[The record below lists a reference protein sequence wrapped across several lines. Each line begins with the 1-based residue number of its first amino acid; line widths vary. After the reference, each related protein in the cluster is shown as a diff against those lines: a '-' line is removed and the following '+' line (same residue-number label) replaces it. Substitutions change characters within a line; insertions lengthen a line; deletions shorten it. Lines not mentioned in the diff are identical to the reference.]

1 MERKQVLLYRELPP
15 QDLARLQAQCEVVF
29 ADPRKPGQAQA
40 FLEALP
46 HVHGLIGSSY
56 RIDDALL
63 DQARRLEV
71 ISTISVGVDQFPL
84 ASLARRGI
92 TLCHTPDVLTETVA
106 DLLFALVLGTSRRIL
121 ELGRYVQQGR
131 WKKSLGE
138 DMFGWDVHG
147 KTLGILGYG
156 RIGRA
161 LARRAALGFGMPVLY
176 HSRRPVDSGLPD
188 GMAYMASREDVLR
201 RSDFV
206 VLMLPLTEETRGL
219 IGAEQFAMMKPEAIF
234 INGARGPIVDENALL
249 NALDRGQIRA
259 AGLDVFEVEPLP
271 ADSPLRDHPKVLA
284 LPHAGSATHE
294 TRAAMARM
302 AVDNLLLALAGDRPL
317 AAYPLEREAV

>member
-1 MERKQVLLYRELPP
+1 MERKQVLVYRELPP
-15 QDLARLQAQCEVVF
+15 QDLARLQAQCEVIL
-29 ADPRKPGQAQA
+29 ADPRKPVQVQA
-40 FLEALP
+40 FLDALP
-46 HVHGLIGSSY
+46 RVHGLIGSSY

-63 DQARRLEV
+63 DHAPHLEV

-84 ASLARRGI
+84 AALARRGI

-106 DLLFALVLGTSRRIL
+106 DLLFALVLGTSRRIV

-156 RIGRA
+156 RIGQA

-176 HSRRPVDSGLPD
+176 HSRRPVASGLPD
-188 GMAYMASREDVLR
+188 GMARMASREEVLR
-201 RSDFV
+201 ESDFV

-219 IGAEQFAMMKPEAIF
+219 VGAEQFAMMKPEAIF

-249 NALDRGQIRA
+249 DALDRGQIRG

-302 AVDNLLLALAGDRPL
+302 AVDNLLLALAGEKPL
-317 AAYPLEREAV
+317 AAYPLERNAG